1 MKKEEQNRI
10 SIHRKME
17 KEEEERIWIHM
28 DLVIE
33 ILSRMPVKSLLKLKC
48 LSKEFSRIIHSRNF
62 VDSCLACSSNRS
74 RLLFYFHFYEDNT
87 LVFFSAP
94 HRLTCSIL
102 PTRHDMTFRGVVGTS
117 LRSPPVRGLIF
128 CTFGPNQ
135 HVLCNPATK
144 HNISLPQNQMLRKKG
159 LVELLIFGYDP
170 IFDQFK
176 VLCISVYKI
185 VKQPDQYQF
194 WVLTVGKDGNIWRKI
209 QGMPPHLVPAMRKH
223 LCGQTGICI
232 NGVLYFKACSKNQSY
247 THPGNTTHVV
257 SFDLNS
263 EEFSLIKTNSHLTWF
278 SKLIDFQGKLA
289 FLSRVKDCTIEF
301 CLLENKEWSSKV
313 FHLPWAQKYSRL
325 EQISDSVLGICDGE
339 IIFVP
344 PKEFGFTW
352 HLSLEK
358 KTTRK
363 VDFHD
368 FQIPSNRNH
377 LVVFF
382 SNYADTTVSL

>member
-1 MKKEEQNRI
+1 
-10 SIHRKME
+10 
-17 KEEEERIWIHM
+17 M

-62 VDSCLACSSNRS
+62 VDSCLSCSSNRS
-74 RLLFYFHFYEDNT
+74 RLLFYFDLYKDNT

-94 HRLTCSIL
+94 HRSTCSIL

-135 HVLCNPATK
+135 HVICNPATK
-144 HNISLPQNQMLRKKG
+144 HNISLPQNQKLRKEG
-159 LVELLIFGYDP
+159 LIDLLIFGYDP

-176 VLCISVYKI
+176 VLCISGYKN
-185 VKQPDQYQF
+185 VNPDQF
-194 WVLTVGKDGNIWRKI
+194 WVLTVGQDGNIWRKI
-209 QGMPPHLVPAMRKH
+209 QGMPPHLYLVTCRHM
-223 LCGQTGICI
+223 CGQSGICI
-232 NGVLYFKACSKNQSY
+232 NGVIYFKAYSKTPSY
-247 THPGNTTHVV
+247 THPFMTTHVV

-263 EEFSLIKTNSHLTWF
+263 EEFSLIKTNSHLSWI

-289 FLSRVKDCTIEF
+289 FISRVKDCTIEF

-313 FHLPWAQKYSRL
+313 FHLPWAKKYSSCPN
-325 EQISDSVLGICDGE
+325 QISTSVLGICDGE
-339 IIFVP
+339 IVFVP
-344 PKEFGFTW
+344 PEEFGFTW

-363 VDFHD
+363 VDFE
-368 FQIPSNRNH
+368 IPSNRPYH
-377 LVVFF
+377 SLVYFF
-382 SNYADTTVSL
+382 QIMPILLCHCNLRQFFF